1 DCATCRAGSRAGVG
15 GCDEQTPGASPGIDT
30 IQGRFRSMAVVI
42 RLMRAGA
49 KKRPFYRMVAAD
61 SRRQRDGR
69 FLEILGHY
77 NPLTQPYELVVHKD
91 KLERWLSRGAQPSEQ
106 AASLLRSLG
115 ISASKPVPVVAA
127 ADGVVKPAAKK
138 TAKSGVKAA
147 RRKPRKISARKG
159 QKKTAPKEAR
169 KGGAK

>member
-1 DCATCRAGSRAGVG
+1 MS
-15 GCDEQTPGASPGIDT
+15 
-30 IQGRFRSMAVVI
+30 VVI

-77 NPLTQPYELVVHKD
+77 NPISQPFELMVHKA
-91 KLERWLSRGAQPSEQ
+91 KVEAWIAKGAQPSEQ

-115 ISASKPVPVVAA
+115 ISMSAPVTAPVAA
-127 ADGVVKPAAKK
+127 PAASPAPARKGAKAEARKHARPRKLSARKIKARVARKAAKK
-138 TAKSGVKAA
+138 SAVKA
-147 RRKPRKISARKG
+147 
-159 QKKTAPKEAR
+159 
-169 KGGAK
+169 

>member
-1 DCATCRAGSRAGVG
+1 MS
-15 GCDEQTPGASPGIDT
+15 
-30 IQGRFRSMAVVI
+30 VVI

-77 NPLTQPYELVVHKD
+77 NPLTQPFELVVHKD
-91 KLERWLSRGAQPSEQ
+91 RVEKWLSRGAQPSEQ

-115 ISASKPVPVVAA
+115 ITMHRATPTVRPEDASVEP
-127 ADGVVKPAAKK
+127 PARTSAKK
-138 TAKSGVKAA
+138 ATRRAA
-147 RRKPRKISARKG
+147 PRKISARKAE
-159 QKKTAPKEAR
+159 KKAVKKA
-169 KGGAK
+169 AKKKASAKV

>member
-1 DCATCRAGSRAGVG
+1 MS
-15 GCDEQTPGASPGIDT
+15 
-30 IQGRFRSMAVVI
+30 VVI

-49 KKRPFYRMVAAD
+49 KKRPFFRMVAAD

-91 KLERWLSRGAQPSEQ
+91 RVETWISKGAQPSEQ

-115 ISASKPVPVVAA
+115 ISLHPTPRPVVVQ
-127 ADGVVKPAAKK
+127 GVTAEPAAKPAKKPKVKAAAKPARRVQRKASARKVEKKAARK
-138 TAKSGVKAA
+138 TAKKAT
-147 RRKPRKISARKG
+147 
-159 QKKTAPKEAR
+159 KKV
-169 KGGAK
+169 

>member
-1 DCATCRAGSRAGVG
+1 MS
-15 GCDEQTPGASPGIDT
+15 
-30 IQGRFRSMAVVI
+30 VVI

-77 NPLTQPYELVVHKD
+77 NPLAQPYELVVHKD
-91 KLERWLSRGAQPSEQ
+91 KVEIWLSKGAQPSEQ

-115 ISASKPVPVVAA
+115 IVMGRPSVSNRKVA
-127 ADGVVKPAAKK
+127 KPAEGPSAKK
-138 TAKSGVKAA
+138 AAPKKRMVK
-147 RRKPRKISARKG
+147 RTLSARKA
-159 QKKTAPKEAR
+159 QKKTVR
-169 KGGAK
+169 RTAKKSAAKA

>member
-1 DCATCRAGSRAGVG
+1 MS
-15 GCDEQTPGASPGIDT
+15 
-30 IQGRFRSMAVVI
+30 VVI

-77 NPLTQPYELVVHKD
+77 NPLAQPFELVVHKD
-91 KLERWLSRGAQPSEQ
+91 KVESWIKKGAQPSEQ

-115 ISASKPVPVVAA
+115 IS
-127 ADGVVKPAAKK
+127 
-138 TAKSGVKAA
+138 TH
-147 RRKPRKISARKG
+147 
-159 QKKTAPKEAR
+159 APKTGSRAR
-169 KGGAK
+169 TRRSKSSS